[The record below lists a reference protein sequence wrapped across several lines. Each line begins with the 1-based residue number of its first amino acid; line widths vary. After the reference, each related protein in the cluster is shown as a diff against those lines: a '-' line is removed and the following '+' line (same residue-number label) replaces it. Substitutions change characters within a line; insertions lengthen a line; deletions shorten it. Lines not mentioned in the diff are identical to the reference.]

1 MTQTHP
7 AMPLQTKSE
16 PRPTTPPD
24 RPTRDVAEAA
34 VLLGVSPW
42 LVLQQIAKGNLPHK
56 RFGRRILI
64 PRRAFL
70 AWLEDVDGPA
80 RQV

>member
-1 MTQTHP
+1 MIDQTQTTP
-7 AMPLQTKSE
+7 SPT
-16 PRPTTPPD
+16 PTRPTM
-24 RPTRDVAEAA
+24 DVAEAA

-56 RFGRRILI
+56 RFCRRILI

-80 RQV
+80 RQA

>member
-1 MTQTHP
+1 MIDQTQTTP
-7 AMPLQTKSE
+7 SPT
-16 PRPTTPPD
+16 PTRPTM
-24 RPTRDVAEAA
+24 DVAEAA

-80 RQV
+80 RQA